1 MSAHPTSAEL
11 PVATGVI
18 AGAPIQDGTVRATT
32 VVCDDHVRTVC
43 FAMDA
48 GTELSEHKA
57 AHRISITVVAG
68 RMRFTLHD
76 EDHEMVPGDVVN
88 LPPTVEHAV
97 HAVDPTHFVLTMHI
111 GA

>member
-18 AGAPIQDGTVRATT
+18 AGAPIQEGKVRGTT
-32 VVCDDHVRTVC
+32 VVSDDHVRTVC

-48 GTELSEHKA
+48 GTELAEHKA

-68 RMRFTLHD
+68 RMRFTVHG
-76 EDHEMVPGDVVN
+76 EDHEMVAGDVVN
-88 LPPTVEHAV
+88 LPRMVEHAV
-97 HAVDPTHFVLTMHI
+97 LAEEPTHFVLTMHI